1 MGQSANKL
9 ALVEPSNFNF
19 NTETFDTNVFQNDV
33 QFNKRKIFEEFD
45 NLISTLDKNKISF
58 NILKSPKN
66 SPDSIYPN
74 NWVVTFEDGTYDLF
88 SMQSPNRRLER
99 SNSNINFLNMN
110 YSLKNDLTKYESKNI
125 FLEGTGSLV
134 LDRVNKTA
142 YMAESYRSNVS
153 LASKWSQLRGYD
165 LVHFKSYIDEKPTY
179 HTNVLMFITDK
190 FAGICFDSI
199 SDSKYLLSNIEKTHV
214 ILYLSIEQ
222 VKNFSGNALL
232 VRNTNNEAKFLISS
246 SGLKALDLIQKKF
259 IEKYY
264 DIVDINIP
272 TIEKI
277 GGCSVRCMLLELF

>member
-1 MGQSANKL
+1 MDQSANKL

-33 QFNKRKIFEEFD
+33 QFNKLKIFEEFD
-45 NLISTLDKNKISF
+45 NFISTLDKNKISF

-99 SNSNINFLNMN
+99 SNSNINFLNTN
-110 YSLKNDLTKYESKNI
+110 YSLKNDLTEYEAKNI

-142 YMAESYRSNVS
+142 YMAESNRSNVS

-179 HTNVLMFITDK
+179 HSNVLMFITDK

-199 SDSKYLLSNIEKTHV
+199 SDSKYLLSNIEKTHK

-222 VKNFSGNALL
+222 VKNFSGNAIV
-232 VRNTNNEAKFLISS
+232 VRNTNNQAKFLISS

-277 GGCSVRCMLLELF
+277 GGGSVRCMLLELF

>member
-1 MGQSANKL
+1 MDQSANKL

-19 NTETFDTNVFQNDV
+19 NTETFDTNVFQNDL
-33 QFNKRKIFEEFD
+33 QFNKLKVFEEFD
-45 NLISTLDKNKISF
+45 NFISTLVKNKISF

-165 LVHFKSYIDEKPTY
+165 LVHFKSYIDEKLTY
-179 HTNVLMFITDK
+179 HSNVLMFITDK

-199 SDSKYLLSNIEKTHV
+199 SDSKYLLSNIKKTHK

-222 VKNFSGNALL
+222 VKNFSGNAI
-232 VRNTNNEAKFLISS
+232 VVKNINNEAKFLISS
-246 SGLKALDLIQKKF
+246 SGLKALDLIQKRF

-277 GGCSVRCMLLELF
+277 GGGSVRCMLLELF

>member
-1 MGQSANKL
+1 MDQSANKL

-33 QFNKRKIFEEFD
+33 QFNKLKIFKEFD
-45 NLISTLDKNKISF
+45 NFISTLDKNNISF

-99 SNSNINFLNMN
+99 SNSNINFLNTN
-110 YSLKNDLTKYESKNI
+110 YSLKNDLTKYEEENF

-134 LDRVNKTA
+134 LDRVNKNA
-142 YMAESYRSNVS
+142 YMAESNRSNVS
-153 LASKWSQLRGYD
+153 LASKWSQLRGYN
-165 LVHFKSYIDEKPTY
+165 LIHFKSYIDKKPTY
-179 HTNVLMFITDK
+179 HTNVLMFITNK

-199 SDSKYLLSNIEKTHV
+199 SDSKNLLSNIEKTHK
-214 ILYLSIEQ
+214 ILNLSIEQ
-222 VKNFSGNALL
+222 VKNFSGNAIV
-232 VRNTNNEAKFLISS
+232 VRNIKNEAKFLIST
-246 SGLKALDLIQKKF
+246 SGLKALDLIQKRF
-259 IEKYY
+259 IEQYY

-277 GGCSVRCMLLELF
+277 GGGSVRCMLLELF

>member
-1 MGQSANKL
+1 MDQSANKL

-33 QFNKRKIFEEFD
+33 QFNKLKIFEEFD
-45 NLISTLDKNKISF
+45 NFISTLDKNKISF

-99 SNSNINFLNMN
+99 SNSNINFLNTN
-110 YSLKNDLTKYESKNI
+110 YSLKNDLTEYEAKNI

-142 YMAESYRSNVS
+142 YMAESNRSNVS

-165 LVHFKSYIDEKPTY
+165 LVHFKSYIDKKPTY
-179 HTNVLMFITDK
+179 HTNVLMFITNK

-199 SDSKYLLSNIEKTHV
+199 SDSKYLLSNIEKTHK

-222 VKNFSGNALL
+222 VKNFSGNAIV
-232 VRNTNNEAKFLISS
+232 VRNINNEAKFLISS
-246 SGLKALDLIQKKF
+246 SGLKALDLIQKRF

-277 GGCSVRCMLLELF
+277 GGGSVRCMLLELF

>member
-1 MGQSANKL
+1 MDQSANKL
-9 ALVEPSNFNF
+9 ALVEPSNFSF
-19 NTETFDTNVFQNDV
+19 NTETFETNIFQNDV
-33 QFNKRKIFEEFD
+33 QFNKLKIFEEFD
-45 NLISTLDKNKISF
+45 NFISSLDKNKISF

-88 SMQSPNRRLER
+88 SMQSPNRRIER
-99 SNSNINFLNMN
+99 SNSNIDFLNTN
-110 YSLKNDLTKYESKNI
+110 YSLKNDLTKYETKNI

-134 LDRVNKTA
+134 LDRVNKNA
-142 YMAESYRSNVS
+142 YMAESNRSNVS

-165 LVHFKSYIDEKPTY
+165 LVHFKSYIDKKPTY
-179 HTNVLMFITDK
+179 HTNVLMFITNK

-199 SDSKYLLSNIEKTHV
+199 SDSKYLLSNIEKTHK
-214 ILYLSIEQ
+214 ILYLSLEQ
-222 VKNFSGNALL
+222 VKNFSGNAIV

-246 SGLKALDLIQKKF
+246 SGLKALDLIQKRF

-277 GGCSVRCMLLELF
+277 GGGSVRCMLLELF

>member
-1 MGQSANKL
+1 MDQSAKKL

-19 NTETFDTNVFQNDV
+19 NIQTFDTNVFQNDV
-33 QFNKRKIFEEFD
+33 QFNKLKIFEEFD
-45 NLISTLDKNKISF
+45 NFISTLDKNKISF

-74 NWVVTFEDGTYDLF
+74 NWVVTFDDGTYDLF

-99 SNSNINFLNMN
+99 SNLNINFLNTY
-110 YSLKNDLTKYESKNI
+110 YSLKNDLTKYEAQNI

-142 YMAESYRSNVS
+142 YMAESNRSNIS

-165 LVHFKSYIDEKPTY
+165 LVHFKSYIDNKPTY

-190 FAGICFDSI
+190 FAGICIDSI
-199 SDSKYLLSNIEKTHV
+199 SDSKYLLSNMEKTHK
-214 ILYLSIEQ
+214 ILYLSLEQ
-222 VKNFSGNALL
+222 VKNFSGNAIV
-232 VRNTNNEAKFLISS
+232 VRNINNETKFLISS
-246 SGLKALDLIQKKF
+246 SGLKALDLIQIKF

-264 DIVDINIP
+264 DIVEIDIPI
-272 TIEKI
+272 IEKI
-277 GGCSVRCMLLELF
+277 GGGSVRCMLLELF

>member
-1 MGQSANKL
+1 MDQSANKL

-33 QFNKRKIFEEFD
+33 QFNKLKIFEEFD
-45 NLISTLDKNKISF
+45 NFISTLDKNKISF

-99 SNSNINFLNMN
+99 SNSNINFLNTN
-110 YSLKNDLTKYESKNI
+110 YSLKNDLTEYEAENV

-142 YMAESYRSNVS
+142 YMAESNRSNVS

-165 LVHFKSYIDEKPTY
+165 LVHFKSYIDKKPTY
-179 HTNVLMFITDK
+179 HTNVLMFITNK

-199 SDSKYLLSNIEKTHV
+199 SDSKYLLSNIEKTHK

-222 VKNFSGNALL
+222 VKNFSGNAIV
-232 VRNTNNEAKFLISS
+232 VRNINNEAKFLISS
-246 SGLKALDLIQKKF
+246 SGLKALDLIQKRF

-277 GGCSVRCMLLELF
+277 GGGSVRCMLLELF

>member
-1 MGQSANKL
+1 MDQSANKL

-19 NTETFDTNVFQNDV
+19 NIQTFDTNVFQNDV
-33 QFNKRKIFEEFD
+33 QFNKLKIFEEFD
-45 NLISTLDKNKISF
+45 NFVSTLDKNKISF

-74 NWVVTFEDGTYDLF
+74 NWVVTFDDGTYDLF

-99 SNSNINFLNMN
+99 SNLNINFLNTY
-110 YSLKNDLTKYESKNI
+110 YSLKNDLTKYEAQNI

-142 YMAESYRSNVS
+142 YMAESNRSSIS

-165 LVHFKSYIDEKPTY
+165 LVHFKSYIDKKPTY

-190 FAGICFDSI
+190 FAGICIDSI
-199 SDSKYLLSNIEKTHV
+199 SDSKYLLSNMEKTHK
-214 ILYLSIEQ
+214 ILYLSLEQ
-222 VKNFSGNALL
+222 VKNFSGNAIV
-232 VRNTNNEAKFLISS
+232 VRNINNETKFLISS
-246 SGLKALDLIQKKF
+246 SGLKALDLIQIKF

-264 DIVDINIP
+264 DIVEIDIP

-277 GGCSVRCMLLELF
+277 GGGSVRCMLLELF

>member
-1 MGQSANKL
+1 LDQSANKL

-33 QFNKRKIFEEFD
+33 QFNKLKIFEEFD
-45 NLISTLDKNKISF
+45 NFISTLDKNKISF

-99 SNSNINFLNMN
+99 SNSNINFLNMS
-110 YSLKNDLTKYESKNI
+110 YSLKNDLTEYEAKNI

-134 LDRVNKTA
+134 LDRVNKTV
-142 YMAESYRSNVS
+142 YMAESNRSNVS

-165 LVHFKSYIDEKPTY
+165 LIHFKSYIDKRPIY

-199 SDSKYLLSNIEKTHV
+199 SDSKYLLSNIEKTHE

-277 GGCSVRCMLLELF
+277 GGGSVRCMLLELF

>member
-1 MGQSANKL
+1 MDQSANKL

-33 QFNKRKIFEEFD
+33 QFNKLKIFEEFD
-45 NLISTLDKNKISF
+45 NLISTLEKNKISF
-58 NILKSPKN
+58 NILKSPKD

-99 SNSNINFLNMN
+99 SNSNINFLNTN
-110 YSLKNDLTKYESKNI
+110 YSLKNDLTEYEAENI

-142 YMAESYRSNVS
+142 YMAESKRSNVS

-165 LVHFKSYIDEKPTY
+165 LVHFKSYIDKIPTY
-179 HTNVLMFITDK
+179 HTNVLMFITNK

-199 SDSKYLLSNIEKTHV
+199 SDSKNLLSNIEKTHK
-214 ILYLSIEQ
+214 ILNLSIEQ
-222 VKNFSGNALL
+222 VKNFSGNAIV
-232 VRNTNNEAKFLISS
+232 VRNIKNEAKFLIST
-246 SGLKALDLIQKKF
+246 SGLKAFDLIQKRF

-277 GGCSVRCMLLELF
+277 GGGSVRCMLLELF

>member
-1 MGQSANKL
+1 MDQSANKL

-33 QFNKRKIFEEFD
+33 QFNKLKIFEEFD
-45 NLISTLDKNKISF
+45 NFISTLDKNKIAF

-88 SMQSPNRRLER
+88 SMQSPNRRIER
-99 SNSNINFLNMN
+99 SNSNINFLNTN
-110 YSLKNDLTKYESKNI
+110 YSLRNDLTEYEAKNI

-134 LDRVNKTA
+134 LDRVNKIA
-142 YMAESYRSNVS
+142 YMAESNRSNVS

-165 LVHFKSYIDEKPTY
+165 LVHFKSYIDKKPTY
-179 HTNVLMFITDK
+179 HTNVLMFITNK

-199 SDSKYLLSNIEKTHV
+199 SDSKYLLSNIEKTHK
-214 ILYLSIEQ
+214 ILYLSLEQ
-222 VKNFSGNALL
+222 VKNYSGNAIV

-246 SGLKALDLIQKKF
+246 SGLKALDLMQKRF

-277 GGCSVRCMLLELF
+277 GGGSVRCMLLELF

>member
-1 MGQSANKL
+1 MDQSANKL

-33 QFNKRKIFEEFD
+33 QFNKLKIFEEFD
-45 NLISTLDKNKISF
+45 NFISTLDKNKISF

-88 SMQSPNRRLER
+88 SMQSPNRRIER
-99 SNSNINFLNMN
+99 SNSNINFLNTN
-110 YSLKNDLTKYESKNI
+110 YSLKNDLTEYEAKNI

-142 YMAESYRSNVS
+142 YMAESNRSNVS

-165 LVHFKSYIDEKPTY
+165 LVHFKSYIDKKPTY
-179 HTNVLMFITDK
+179 HTNVLMFITNK

-199 SDSKYLLSNIEKTHV
+199 SDSKNLLSNIEKTHK
-214 ILYLSIEQ
+214 ILNLSIEQ
-222 VKNFSGNALL
+222 VKNFSGNAIV
-232 VRNTNNEAKFLISS
+232 VRNINNEAKFLISS
-246 SGLKALDLIQKKF
+246 SGLKALDLIQKRF

-277 GGCSVRCMLLELF
+277 GGGSVRCMLLELF

>member
-1 MGQSANKL
+1 LDQSAKKL

-19 NTETFDTNVFQNDV
+19 NIQTFDTNVFQNDV
-33 QFNKRKIFEEFD
+33 QFNKLKIFEEFD
-45 NLISTLDKNKISF
+45 NFVSTLDKNKISF

-74 NWVVTFEDGTYDLF
+74 NWAVTFDDGTYDLF

-99 SNSNINFLNMN
+99 SNLNINFLNTY
-110 YSLKNDLTKYESKNI
+110 YSLKNDLTKYEAQNI

-142 YMAESYRSNVS
+142 YMAESNRSNIS

-165 LVHFKSYIDEKPTY
+165 LVHFKSYIDNKPTY

-190 FAGICFDSI
+190 FAGICIDSI
-199 SDSKYLLSNIEKTHV
+199 SDSKYLLSNMEKTHK

-222 VKNFSGNALL
+222 VKNFSGNAIV
-232 VRNTNNEAKFLISS
+232 VRNINNETKFLISS
-246 SGLKALDLIQKKF
+246 SGLKALDLIQIRF

-264 DIVDINIP
+264 DIIEIDIP

-277 GGCSVRCMLLELF
+277 GGGSVRCMLLELF

>member
-1 MGQSANKL
+1 MDQSAKKL

-19 NTETFDTNVFQNDV
+19 NIQTFDTNVFQNDV
-33 QFNKRKIFEEFD
+33 QFNKLKIFEEFD
-45 NLISTLDKNKISF
+45 NFISTLDKNKISF

-74 NWVVTFEDGTYDLF
+74 NWVVTFDDGTYDLF

-99 SNSNINFLNMN
+99 SNLNINFLNTN
-110 YSLKNDLTKYESKNI
+110 YSLKNDLTEYEAQNI

-142 YMAESYRSNVS
+142 YMAESNRSNIS

-165 LVHFKSYIDEKPTY
+165 LVHFKSYIDNKPTY

-190 FAGICFDSI
+190 FAGICIDSI
-199 SDSKYLLSNIEKTHV
+199 SDSKYLLSNMEKTHK

-222 VKNFSGNALL
+222 VKNFSGNAIV
-232 VRNTNNEAKFLISS
+232 VRNINNETKFLISS
-246 SGLKALDLIQKKF
+246 SGLKALDLIQIRF

-264 DIVDINIP
+264 DIIEIDIP

-277 GGCSVRCMLLELF
+277 GGGSVRCMLLELF

>member
-1 MGQSANKL
+1 MDQSANKL

-19 NTETFDTNVFQNDV
+19 NVETFETNIFQNDIH
-33 QFNKRKIFEEFD
+33 FNKQKIFEEFD
-45 NLISTLDKNKISF
+45 SFTSTLDKNKISF

-74 NWVVTFEDGTYDLF
+74 NWVITFEDGTYDLF

-99 SNSNINFLNMN
+99 SKSNINFLNTN
-110 YSLKNDLTKYESKNI
+110 YSLKNDLTEYESQNI
-125 FLEGTGSLV
+125 FLEGTGSLI

-142 YMAESYRSNVS
+142 YMAESNRSNIS
-153 LASKWSQLRGYD
+153 LASKWAQLRGYD
-165 LVHFKSYIDEKPTY
+165 LVHFKSYIDKKPTY

-199 SDSKYLLSNIEKTHV
+199 PDSSYLLSKIKKTHRIV
-214 ILYLSIEQ
+214 NLSIEQ
-222 VKNFSGNALL
+222 VKNFSANALV
-232 VRNTNNEAKFLISS
+232 VRNISNESKLLISS
-246 SGLKALDLIQKKF
+246 LGLKALDLIQIKF

-264 DIVDINIP
+264 DIVEINIP

-277 GGCSVRCMLLELF
+277 GGGSVRCMLLELF

>member
-1 MGQSANKL
+1 MDQSANKL

-19 NTETFDTNVFQNDV
+19 NIQTFDTNVFQNDV
-33 QFNKRKIFEEFD
+33 QFNKLKIFEEFD
-45 NLISTLDKNKISF
+45 NFISTLDKNKISF

-74 NWVVTFEDGTYDLF
+74 NWVVTFDDGTYDLF

-99 SNSNINFLNMN
+99 SNLNINFLNTN
-110 YSLKNDLTKYESKNI
+110 YSLKNDLTEYEAQNI

-142 YMAESYRSNVS
+142 YMAESNRSSIS

-165 LVHFKSYIDEKPTY
+165 LVHFKSYIDKKPTY

-190 FAGICFDSI
+190 FAGICIDSI
-199 SDSKYLLSNIEKTHV
+199 SDSKYLLSNMEKTHK

-222 VKNFSGNALL
+222 VKNFSGNAIV
-232 VRNTNNEAKFLISS
+232 VRNINNETKFLISS
-246 SGLKALDLIQKKF
+246 SGLKALDLIQIRF

-264 DIVDINIP
+264 DIIEIDIP

-277 GGCSVRCMLLELF
+277 GGGSVRCMLLELF

>member
-1 MGQSANKL
+1 MDQSANKL

-33 QFNKRKIFEEFD
+33 QFNKLKIFEEFD
-45 NLISTLDKNKISF
+45 NFISTLDKNKISF

-88 SMQSPNRRLER
+88 SMQSPNRRIER
-99 SNSNINFLNMN
+99 SNSNINFLNTN
-110 YSLKNDLTKYESKNI
+110 YSLKNDLTEYEAKNI

-142 YMAESYRSNVS
+142 YMAESNRSNLS

-165 LVHFKSYIDEKPTY
+165 LVHFKSYIDKKPTY
-179 HTNVLMFITDK
+179 HTNVLMFITNK

-199 SDSKYLLSNIEKTHV
+199 SDSKYLLSNIEKTHK

-222 VKNFSGNALL
+222 VKNFSGNALV
-232 VRNTNNEAKFLISS
+232 VRNINNEAKFLISS
-246 SGLKALDLIQKKF
+246 SGLKALDLIQKRF

-277 GGCSVRCMLLELF
+277 GGGSVRCMLLELF

>member
-1 MGQSANKL
+1 MDQSANKL

-33 QFNKRKIFEEFD
+33 QFNKQKILEEFD
-45 NLISTLDKNKISF
+45 NLINCLDKHQISF

-88 SMQSPNRRLER
+88 SMQSPNRRVER
-99 SNSNINFLNMN
+99 SNSNINFLNTN
-110 YSLKNDLTKYESKNI
+110 YSLKNDLTEYEAENI

-134 LDRVNKTA
+134 LDRVNKNA
-142 YMAESYRSNVS
+142 YMAESNRSNVS

-165 LVHFKSYIDEKPTY
+165 LVHFKSYIDKKPTY
-179 HTNVLMFITDK
+179 HTNVLMFITNK

-199 SDSKYLLSNIEKTHV
+199 SDSKNLLSNIEKTHK

-222 VKNFSGNALL
+222 VKNFSGNAIV
-232 VRNTNNEAKFLISS
+232 VRNINNEAKFLISS
-246 SGLKALDLIQKKF
+246 SGLKAFDLIQKRF

-277 GGCSVRCMLLELF
+277 GGGSVRCMLLELF